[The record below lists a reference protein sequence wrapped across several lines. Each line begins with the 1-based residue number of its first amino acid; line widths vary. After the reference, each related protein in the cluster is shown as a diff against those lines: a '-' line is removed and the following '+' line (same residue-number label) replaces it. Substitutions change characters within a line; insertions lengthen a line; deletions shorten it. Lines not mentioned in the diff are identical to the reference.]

1 MNFSRQVSRNISLQR
16 AGLGFI
22 TDSDALRCGSNA
34 SYQDGHGVTEAGGLE
49 IPGSTN

>member
-22 TDSDALRCGSNA
+22 AEADASRDLLQLID
-34 SYQDGHGVTEAGGLE
+34 QDRHGLTKVGGLE
-49 IPGSTN
+49 I

>member
-22 TDSDALRCGSNA
+22 AEADASRDLLQLID
-34 SYQDGHGVTEAGGLE
+34 QDYHGLTKVGGLE
-49 IPGSTN
+49 I